1 MIDTGLCLGC
11 MSFGSSQ
18 WRPWVLDEPAALP
31 LLDAA
36 ADLGLL
42 AFDTANVYSGG
53 ESERILGRFLKSR
66 DLRDKAFI
74 ATKLYYD
81 TPDRL
86 GQKGLGRDNVIGST
100 EGSLRRL
107 GVDRIDLMQI
117 HTWDDTVE
125 IEETLEAFALLV
137 EQGKIGGFG
146 ASNLSAWQLAKAQIA
161 AARLGIPGFS
171 AVQPHYNLIY
181 REDERDLIPLC
192 QDQGI
197 ALLPWSPLA
206 RGRLARGPMQ
216 SARAATDDVANSL
229 YDQGGGDAIVAA
241 LHAIAV
247 ELDEA
252 PASVAL
258 AWLIAKGTTP
268 IFGAT
273 KIAQVEQAAAARRV
287 VLTTQ
292 HIEELERHY
301 VALPQVGLPTTARNQ
316 TPTAELAKIMAPS
329 S

>member
-1 MIDTGLCLGC
+1 MIDKGLCLGC
-11 MSFGSSQ
+11 MSFGSGL
-18 WRPWVLDEPAALP
+18 WRPWVLDEAQSLP

-36 ADLGLL
+36 ANMGLL

-66 DLRDKAFI
+66 GLAGRAFI

-86 GQKGLGRDNVIGST
+86 GQSGLGRANVIGST
-100 EGSLRRL
+100 EASLRRL

-117 HTWDDTVE
+117 HAWDDATP
-125 IEETLEAFALLV
+125 IEETLEAFALLI
-137 EQGKIGGFG
+137 EQGKIAGFG
-146 ASNLSAWQLAKAQIA
+146 ASNLAAWQLAKAQIA
-161 AARLGIPGFS
+161 AARMGLPGFS

-192 QDQGI
+192 HDQDI

-206 RGRLARGPMQ
+206 RGRLARGPRQ

-229 YDQGGGDAIVAA
+229 YDGGGGDAIVAA
-241 LHAIAV
+241 LNTLAQ
-247 ELDEA
+247 ELDEP

-258 AWLIAKGTTP
+258 AWLIGRGTTP

-273 KIAQVEQAAAARRV
+273 KVEQIEQASRAREIS
-287 VLTTQ
+287 LTPEQ
-292 HIEELERHY
+292 VDSLERHY
-301 VALPQVGLPTTARNQ
+301 VALPQVGLPSTARNQ
-316 TPTAELAKIMAPS
+316 TPTAELAKMMAATA
-329 S
+329 